1 MEIIPRHLNLNRTNS
16 ILQICYISVCTPSL
30 MMDDTLTDCY
40 IYGCTRTES
49 EEDEFKPKY
58 KYFEN
63 IRDLRR
69 DKDLIVKFRY
79 SPSLKRKNKE
89 KEKSKQELARPTVK
103 LKSEDI
109 TSSSLA

>member
-1 MEIIPRHLNLNRTNS
+1 
-16 ILQICYISVCTPSL
+16 

>member
-1 MEIIPRHLNLNRTNS
+1 MLPLL
-16 ILQICYISVCTPSL
+16 ISVCTPSL

-69 DKDLIVKFRY
+69 DRDLIVKFRY
-79 SPSLKRKNKE
+79 SPGLKRKNRE
-89 KEKSKQELARPTVK
+89 KEKGKQEMHRPIVK

-109 TSSSLA
+109 ASSSLA